1 MITLYSKATSNGR
14 KASIMLEETGLDYN
28 VHPMALEKK
37 EQKQDWYLSFN
48 PNGRIPCIVDDDGP
62 NGEQIVLFE
71 SGSILV
77 YLAEK
82 SQSLFPKDILKRME
96 IYNWLFF
103 RVGPRNTYG
112 FGGSLASERKGCR
125 QRACPLRNLADR
137 K

>member
-1 MITLYSKATSNGR
+1 M
-14 KASIMLEETGLDYN
+14 EE
-28 VHPMALEKK
+28 
-37 EQKQDWYLSFN
+37 
-48 PNGRIPCIVDDDGP
+48 IPCIVDDDGP

-82 SQSLFPKDILKRME
+82 VPNFIPKKTSSKEWRFAIG
-96 IYNWLFF
+96 FF
-103 RVGPRNTYG
+103 RVGPRNTCG
-112 FGGSLASERKGCR
+112 FGGSLASEREGCG